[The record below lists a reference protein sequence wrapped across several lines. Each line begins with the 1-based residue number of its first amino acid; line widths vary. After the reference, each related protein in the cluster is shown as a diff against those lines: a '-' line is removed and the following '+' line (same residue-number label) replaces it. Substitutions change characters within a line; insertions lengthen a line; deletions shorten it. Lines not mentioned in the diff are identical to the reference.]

1 MQRIEW
7 TDAMDSALR
16 DAWGRGLS
24 TSAIAKAIAGA
35 TKNAIIGRARRI
47 GLEKHANANG
57 VKLRVRAEGIVRK
70 RRARSKLQAAAP
82 AQEKP
87 SEPVIIGVH
96 IMDRAKWQCA
106 WPLWPRE
113 ATSGLCCGK
122 KAKKGSSYCDEH
134 HERCYQKPPQRRRI
148 FAQR

>member
-7 TDAMDSALR
+7 TDAMDNTLKE
-16 DAWGRGLS
+16 AWRRGLS

-35 TKNAIIGRARRI
+35 TKNSVIGRARRI
-47 GLEKHANANG
+47 GLQKHANANG
-57 VKLRVRAEGIVRK
+57 VNLRVRAEGIVRK
-70 RRARSKLQAAAP
+70 RRARSKLQAVAP
-82 AQEKP
+82 VPEKL
-87 SEPVIIGVH
+87 SEPVHIGVH

-122 KAKKGSSYCDEH
+122 KNKKGSSYCDEH
-134 HERCYQKPPQRRRI
+134 HERCYQKPPQRRRMLP
-148 FAQR
+148 RR